1 MEKKIYLSKV
11 YRNFSEFIAESNRR
25 EMEAIILDSKFT
37 KEFNLNIKKL
47 YDSIKMDGNDN
58 IEFTILFNTSGE
70 IAVIDG
76 YVLGNYVADKYTL
89 AMEQYY
95 KNNKLNKIVKQVVNG
110 SRKSMEDFLIL
121 SEKVLY
127 NTFLSMFSEIKTRK
141 DVIEKYKYNKSMLES
156 YKGEDLPIIF
166 ISILIVE
173 DICKYLGIK
182 MDIFQETFN
191 KIIFQK
197 YSQNI

>member
-1 MEKKIYLSKV
+1 
-11 YRNFSEFIAESNRR
+11 
-25 EMEAIILDSKFT
+25 MEAIILDSKFT
-37 KEFNLNIKKL
+37 KEFNSNIKKL
-47 YDSIKMDGNDN
+47 YDSIKTDGNDN

-76 YVLGNYVADKYTL
+76 YVLGSYAADKYTL
-89 AMEQYY
+89 AMEEYY
-95 KNNKLNKIVKQVVNG
+95 KKNKINKVVKQVVNG

-141 DVIEKYKYNKSMLES
+141 DIIEKYKYHKSLLKS
-156 YKGEDLPIIF
+156 YKGDDLPIIF
-166 ISILIVE
+166 ISLLIIE
-173 DICKYLGIK
+173 DICKYLGINK
-182 MDIFQETFN
+182 DILTESYN

>member
-1 MEKKIYLSKV
+1 MEKKIFLSKV
-11 YRNFSEFIAESNRR
+11 YRNFSEFIAESTKR

-76 YVLGNYVADKYTL
+76 YILGNYVADKYTL

-95 KNNKLNKIVKQVVNG
+95 KNNKLNKVVKQVVNG

-141 DVIEKYKYNKSMLES
+141 DVIERYKYNKSMLES

>member
-1 MEKKIYLSKV
+1 
-11 YRNFSEFIAESNRR
+11 
-25 EMEAIILDSKFT
+25 MEAIILDSKFT

-95 KNNKLNKIVKQVVNG
+95 KNNKLNKVVKQVVNG

-182 MDIFQETFN
+182 MDIFRETLN

>member
-1 MEKKIYLSKV
+1 
-11 YRNFSEFIAESNRR
+11 
-25 EMEAIILDSKFT
+25 MEAIILDSKFT